1 MSACRFGYAH
11 DPFQDV
17 IDESPLRHFPVDGA
31 RERDG
36 SIHRDTAFFNEH
48 HTVGQNDS
56 LFDIVRNQD
65 GRELRRHSDSIN
77 CRISMRVNASSA
89 PKGSSSAIILAGW
102 RALLLRRL
110 VVSGRRTVPMAIHW
124 PVHSVQPALKR
135 LRLYDGLLF
144 EVRSL
149 HYR

>member
-17 IDESPLRHFPVDGA
+17 IDECRHFGISPLTGA

-65 GRELRRHSDSIN
+65 GRELPPPPQRFD
-77 CRISMRVNASSA
+77 
-89 PKGSSSAIILAGW
+89 
-102 RALLLRRL
+102 
-110 VVSGRRTVPMAIHW
+110 
-124 PVHSVQPALKR
+124 
-135 LRLYDGLLF
+135 
-144 EVRSL
+144 
-149 HYR
+149 